1 MTVSEKVSIEAKSLE
16 VAFNSE
22 LNNLEWEYF
31 ESRDHQ
37 YIELRDS
44 GVMVFD
50 KNASPTQNRGS
61 AFWLR
66 NKHKEGKIHEPATVA
81 AFVTL
86 QKEFGHRIKT
96 VYDIGALYG
105 YFSVLSSSIYK
116 NSDVVGFEMNP
127 DSFKAFVKNEEIN
140 SQMFDRN
147 ITCANVGL
155 SDVSSLGV
163 PVCIDGFVLKEQSGG
178 IEEFQE
184 QTNVIDIFTLD
195 SYSRLIG
202 KSPDLIKID
211 VEGYQVKIVP
221 GALETIR
228 NSKPAII
235 LEFDH
240 LSRMKEMQGTNK
252 EIADIFFDLGY
263 KCWWIGDQRNG
274 NDKFIE
280 LKSGD
285 IDESKEINSLAV
297 FIHNSWLD

>member
-1 MTVSEKVSIEAKSLE
+1 M
-16 VAFNSE
+16 
-22 LNNLEWEYF
+22 
-31 ESRDHQ
+31 
-37 YIELRDS
+37 
-44 GVMVFD
+44 
-50 KNASPTQNRGS
+50 
-61 AFWLR
+61 
-66 NKHKEGKIHEPATVA
+66 
-81 AFVTL
+81 
-86 QKEFGHRIKT
+86 
-96 VYDIGALYG
+96 
-105 YFSVLSSSIYK
+105 
-116 NSDVVGFEMNP
+116 
-127 DSFKAFVKNEEIN
+127 
-140 SQMFDRN
+140 
-147 ITCANVGL
+147 
-155 SDVSSLGV
+155 SSLGV